1 MVSIKE
7 VESLNKRIEKINQDY
22 TKKKTQQDMLY
33 ERLNKEI
40 KAYQDEFEVDLSG
53 KNLAEIK
60 SKISAEHKK
69 VVSTVEEAYAEK
81 LRIVSAIEEG
91 DYEEA
96 AALLGIVA
104 ETVDTEESEEG
115 ITESEN
121 ETQETGVDAMSISF
135 NDSEEETESGEDM
148 FGFGDID
155 EKDSAEE
162 EISATEDDT
171 EEAEDDEDDDEVT
184 IPGID
189 DDDDVEDVG
198 IGGFLDA
205 LKGSTVEK
213 AIQDVE
219 GSSESTQESNEEV
232 SFGGFTVDDSEDE
245 GEEDFGFGDLLSGTK
260 FGEE

>member
-40 KAYQDEFEVDLSG
+40 KAYRDEFEVDLSG

-60 SKISAEHKK
+60 SKIKAEHKK
-69 VVSTVEEAYAEK
+69 VVSTVEKAYAEK

-104 ETVDTEESEEG
+104 ETVDSEESEEE

-121 ETQETGVDAMSISF
+121 ETQETDVDVMSISF
-135 NDSEEETESGEDM
+135 DDSEETESEEDM
-148 FGFGDID
+148 FGFGSID
-155 EKDSAEE
+155 EEDSAKE

-171 EEAEDDEDDDEVT
+171 GEVEDNEDDEVT

-205 LKGSTVEK
+205 LKGSTVEE

-219 GSSESTQESNEEV
+219 SSSESTQESNEEV

>member
-40 KAYQDEFEVDLSG
+40 KAYRDEFEVDLSG
-53 KNLAEIK
+53 KNLTEIK

-104 ETVDTEESEEG
+104 ETVDSEESEEG

-121 ETQETGVDAMSISF
+121 EIQETGVDVMSISF
-135 NDSEEETESGEDM
+135 NDSEEETEGEEDM
-148 FGFGDID
+148 FGFGGIG
-155 EKDSAEE
+155 EEDSAKE
-162 EISATEDDT
+162 EISTTEDDT
-171 EEAEDDEDDDEVT
+171 GEVEDDEDDEVT

-205 LKGSTVEK
+205 LKGSTVEE

>member
-33 ERLNKEI
+33 ERLTKEI
-40 KAYQDEFEVDLSG
+40 KAYQEEFGVNLSG

-81 LRIVSAIEEG
+81 LKIVSAIEEG

-104 ETVDTEESEEG
+104 ETVDSEESEEET
-115 ITESEN
+115 TETEN
-121 ETQETGVDAMSISF
+121 ETQQDEVDAMSISF
-135 NDSEEETESGEDM
+135 NETEEETEAESEDDL
-148 FGFGDID
+148 FGFGGID
-155 EKDSAEE
+155 EEDSSDEE
-162 EISATEDDT
+162 VSATEVDDT
-171 EEAEDDEDDDEVT
+171 EEDEEDNEVS

-189 DDDDVEDVG
+189 EDDDVEDVG

-205 LKGSTVEK
+205 LKGSTVEE

-219 GSSESTQESNEEV
+219 NPKESDQESNDEV
-232 SFGGFTVDDSEDE
+232 SFGGFTVDDSNDED
-245 GEEDFGFGDLLSGTK
+245 EEDFGFGDLLSGTK

>member
-40 KAYQDEFEVDLSG
+40 KAYRDEFEVDLSG
-53 KNLAEIK
+53 KNLTEIK

-81 LRIVSAIEEG
+81 LRIVSALEEG

-104 ETVDTEESEEG
+104 ETVDSEESEEG

-135 NDSEEETESGEDM
+135 NDSEEEPESEEDM
-148 FGFGDID
+148 FGFGSID
-155 EKDSAEE
+155 EEEDSAKE

-171 EEAEDDEDDDEVT
+171 EETEEVEDGEVT

-219 GSSESTQESNEEV
+219 SNSEGTQESNEEV